1 MTCSG
6 GTTKK
11 LWIPL
16 ILMLA
21 LGLLFWTSCGGHYT
35 CNDTFSNNNCSSGP
49 GSGGGPGAGGGGGGT
64 PTTVA
69 YAFTVDQSLGTMD
82 GYTLS
87 TSAFAAT
94 TGYTA
99 PAIPLNDGGTG
110 VVVAQKQFLYAVF
123 AAESEIFGWSISNTG
138 TLTAINGFPLTVA
151 MAGVP
156 VANYRQVSVVTNP
169 AGTLLFI
176 ALNGSSQILVYQIGA
191 TGALTAAPS
200 SPFST
205 GADSPINLGT
215 DGTGKY
221 LYASLDPDLATHTA
235 AKTGAYVI
243 GANGSLTAVPGSPFA
258 YGMWEIQGDV
268 SGQFLIGISGSTAS
282 LAGVDDDNIYLF
294 SIAQTGVNAGAITQV
309 AKFLTTYP
317 PFNLAVNPALETI
330 YTFSVNSA
338 GNGNNPTEGFL
349 LDTAT
354 STLTVATGSPF
365 STIFTGGNGQFE
377 QSGAN
382 LFAHS
387 GDVNALTPVQLAPL
401 AASSTTGV
409 LTEPV
414 APVTLLTSGYWA
426 VTDPQ

>member
-1 MTCSG
+1 MT
-6 GTTKK
+6 KR

-16 ILMLA
+16 MLMVA
-21 LGLLFWTSCGGHYT
+21 LGLVFWTSCGHYI
-35 CNDTFSNNNCSSGP
+35 CSDTLSNNNCAT
-49 GSGGGPGAGGGGGGT
+49 GSGNGGGLGGGGGGGGT
-64 PTTVA
+64 PKTEA
-69 YAFTVDQSLGTMD
+69 FAFTVDQSAGTMD
-82 GYTLS
+82 GYTLTTS
-87 TSAFAAT
+87 TFAAT
-94 TGYTA
+94 TGYTP
-99 PAIPLNDGGTG
+99 PAIPLNDAGTG

-123 AAESEIFGWSISNTG
+123 AAESEIFGWSISASG
-138 TLTAINGFPLTVA
+138 TLTPLSGFPMTVT

-156 VANYRQVSVVTNP
+156 VVKYRQISVVTNP

-176 ALNGSSQILVYQIGA
+176 ALNGNSEILVYQIGA
-191 TGALTAAPS
+191 TGALTVAPG

-215 DGTGKY
+215 DGVGKY
-221 LYASLDPDLATHTA
+221 LYAALDPDLATHTA
-235 AKTGAYVI
+235 TKTGAYVI

-258 YGMWEIQGDV
+258 YGMWEIQGEV
-268 SGQFLIGISGSTAS
+268 SGQFLLGISGSTAA

-294 SIAQTGVNAGAITQV
+294 SITQTGANAGAITQV

-317 PFNLAVNPALETI
+317 PFNLTVNPALESV

-338 GNGNNPTEGFL
+338 GNGNNPTEGFV

-365 STIFTGGNGQFE
+365 TTLFAGGNGQFE
-377 QSGAN
+377 QTGTF

-387 GDVNALTPVQLAPL
+387 GDVNALNPVQLVAFE
-401 AASSTTGV
+401 ASTTNGQLAQPFSN
-409 LTEPV
+409 LT
-414 APVTLLTSGYWA
+414 LSTSGYWA